1 MHSKNFIAAFISST
15 STKNVE
21 KERHEE
27 RGQITQA

>member
-1 MHSKNFIAAFISST
+1 MHSKNFIVALIST